1 VSHISHTASE
11 DVTDYNEGS
20 SNLGTT
26 LTLSGARKL
35 DMAKLQSLAKRS
47 QCPFVE
53 FRAAADDSQ
62 MNQEAQQV
70 NSRAVVQFAAKLA
83 SGQLVSSEHVP
94 RCGKIAMADLS
105 IR

>member
-1 VSHISHTASE
+1 VSHILQSASE
-11 DVTDYNEGS
+11 PVANYGLTLP
-20 SNLGTT
+20 NLGTT

-83 SGQLVSSEHVP
+83 SGQLVSSAPV
-94 RCGKIAMADLS
+94 RL
-105 IR
+105 